1 MATQPTAD
9 QIARQ
14 TLHIMSQ
21 GASAQQRVVD
31 AYLAKRTRERDINW
45 VVIQAAREYGA
56 TNMYADRARLALGTG
71 IGVREADRFA
81 GIMKEELDHYRA
93 YMNLLDLT
101 LGKGKEPPD
110 SDSFHYLNVEFTA
123 SAAGFHGDSGA
134 IVARKWP
141 EHHRFIMLWMKIYNT
156 LPKWTSRLLMTQG
169 EGGSVGW
176 HWCMSNLPG
185 DDEFLRLAAKLEKT
199 VVEDEIF
206 HGPEEIKELAASFDP
221 ANALPWD
228 ETLNLAREMRYL
240 DVRERNEQFQY
251 PLGEAEL
258 EDIRRAIFEDTLAP
272 SNIYAAVA

>member
-1 MATQPTAD
+1 MPTQPSAE
-9 QIARQ
+9 QITRQ

-31 AYLAKRTRERDINW
+31 AYLAKRNRDRDINW

-81 GIMKEELDHYRA
+81 VIMKEELDHYRA

-101 LGKGKEPPD
+101 LGKGQEPPEPE
-110 SDSFHYLNVEFTA
+110 SFHYLNVEFAATG
-123 SAAGFHGDSGA
+123 AGFHGASGD

-141 EHHRFIMLWMKIYNT
+141 EHHRFITLWMKIYNT

-185 DDEFLRLAAKLEKT
+185 NDEFLRLAAKLEKT

-221 ANALPWD
+221 AQALPWD
-228 ETLNLAREMRYL
+228 ETIKLAREMRYL
-240 DVRERNEQFQY
+240 DVRERNEQFLY

-272 SNIYAAVA
+272 SNIYDAVA

>member
-1 MATQPTAD
+1 MAKQPTAD

-21 GASAQQRVVD
+21 GASAQQHVVN
-31 AYLAKRTRERDINW
+31 AYLAKRNRERDINW

-71 IGVREADRFA
+71 INVRQADHYA

-123 SAAGFHGDSGA
+123 QGAGFHGESGD

-141 EHHRFIMLWMKIYNT
+141 EHHRFITLWMKIYNT

-185 DDEFLRLAAKLEKT
+185 NDEFLRLAAKLEKT

-221 ANALPWD
+221 AQALPWD

-240 DVRERNEQFQY
+240 DVRERNEQFLY

-272 SNIYAAVA
+272 SDIYAAVA

>member
-9 QIARQ
+9 QITRQ

-21 GASAQQRVVD
+21 GASAQQHVVN
-31 AYLAKRTRERDINW
+31 AYMAKRNRERDINW

-81 GIMKEELDHYRA
+81 VIMKEELDHYRA

-123 SAAGFHGDSGA
+123 QGAGFHGESGD

-141 EHHRFIMLWMKIYNT
+141 EHHRFIALWMNIYNT

-185 DDEFLRLAAKLEKT
+185 NDEFLRLAAKLEKT

-221 ANALPWD
+221 AQALPWD

-240 DVRERNEQFQY
+240 DVRERNEQFLY
-251 PLGEAEL
+251 PLGEAGL
-258 EDIRRAIFEDTLAP
+258 KDIRRAIFEDTLAT

>member
-1 MATQPTAD
+1 MATQPSAE

-31 AYLAKRTRERDINW
+31 AYMAKRTPERDINW
-45 VVIQAAREYGA
+45 VVIQAAREFGA

-81 GIMKEELDHYRA
+81 VIMKEELDHYRA

-110 SDSFHYLNVEFTA
+110 SDSFHYLNVEF
-123 SAAGFHGDSGA
+123 SAKHAGFHGASGD
-134 IVARKWP
+134 IVLRKWP
-141 EHHRFIMLWMKIYNT
+141 EHHRFITLWMKIYNT

-185 DDEFLRLAAKLEKT
+185 NDEFLRLAAKLEKT

-206 HGPEEIKELAASFDP
+206 HGPEEIKDLAASFDP
-221 ANALPWD
+221 AQALPWD

-240 DVRERNEQFQY
+240 DVRERNEQFLY
-251 PLGEAEL
+251 PLAEAEL
-258 EDIRRAIFEDTLAP
+258 EDIRRAIFEDTLPA

>member
-1 MATQPTAD
+1 MATQPTAAE
-9 QIARQ
+9 IARQ

-31 AYLAKRTRERDINW
+31 AYMAKRTRERDINW

-101 LGKGKEPPD
+101 LGKGKEPPEPE
-110 SDSFHYLNVEFTA
+110 SFHYLNVEFTGQG
-123 SAAGFHGDSGA
+123 AGFHGTSGD

-141 EHHRFIMLWMKIYNT
+141 EHHRFISLWMKIYNT
-156 LPKWTSRLLMTQG
+156 LPKWTSSLLMTQG

-176 HWCMSNLPG
+176 HWCMSNLPAN
-185 DDEFLRLAAKLEKT
+185 DEFLRLAAKLEKT

-228 ETLNLAREMRYL
+228 ETVNLAREMRYL
-240 DVRERNEQFQY
+240 DVRERNEQFLY
-251 PLGEAEL
+251 PLGEDEL

-272 SNIYAAVA
+272 SDIYAAVA

>member
-1 MATQPTAD
+1 MATQPTAAE
-9 QIARQ
+9 ITRQ

-21 GASAQQRVVD
+21 GASAQQHVVN
-31 AYLAKRTRERDINW
+31 AYLAKRNRERDINW

-71 IGVREADRFA
+71 INVRQADHYA

-123 SAAGFHGDSGA
+123 RGAGFHGESGA

-141 EHHRFIMLWMKIYNT
+141 EHHRFITLWMKIYNT

-185 DDEFLRLAAKLEKT
+185 NDEFLRLAAKLEKT

-221 ANALPWD
+221 AQALPWD

-240 DVRERNEQFQY
+240 DVRERNEQFMY
-251 PLGEAEL
+251 PLGETEL

-272 SNIYAAVA
+272 SDIYAAVS

>member
-1 MATQPTAD
+1 MTTPTAAD
-9 QIARQ
+9 IVRD

-31 AYLAKRTRERDINW
+31 AYMAKRNRERDINW

-81 GIMKEELDHYRA
+81 VIMKEELDHYRA

-101 LGKGKEPPD
+101 LGKGTEPPD
-110 SDSFHYLNVEFTA
+110 SEAFHYLNVEFTA
-123 SAAGFHGDSGA
+123 QGAGFHGDSGA

-141 EHHRFIMLWMKIYNT
+141 EHHRFITLWMKIYNE
-156 LPKWTSRLLMTQG
+156 LPRWTSRLLMTQG

-185 DDEFLRLAAKLEKT
+185 NDEFLRLAAKLEKT

-251 PLGEAEL
+251 PLTEAEL
-258 EDIRRAIFEDTLAP
+258 EDIRRA
-272 SNIYAAVA
+272 

>member
-1 MATQPTAD
+1 MEKQSTAE

-31 AYLAKRTRERDINW
+31 AYMAQRNRERDMNW
-45 VVIQAAREYGA
+45 GVIQAAREYGA

-71 IGVREADRFA
+71 IGVRAADRFA

-110 SDSFHYLNVEFTA
+110 SESFHYLNVEFTA
-123 SAAGFHGDSGA
+123 KGAGFHGDSGD

-141 EHHRFIMLWMKIYNT
+141 EHHRFISLWMKIYNT

-185 DDEFLRLAAKLEKT
+185 NDEFLRLAAKLEKT

-221 ANALPWD
+221 AQALPWD
-228 ETLNLAREMRYL
+228 ETVNLAREMRYL
-240 DVRERNEQFQY
+240 DVRERNEQFLY

-272 SNIYAAVA
+272 SDIYAAVA

>member
-1 MATQPTAD
+1 MTTPTAAD
-9 QIARQ
+9 IVRD

-31 AYLAKRTRERDINW
+31 AYMAKRNRERDINW

-56 TNMYADRARLALGTG
+56 TNMYADRARLALADG
-71 IGVREADRFA
+71 IGVRQADRFA
-81 GIMKEELDHYRA
+81 VIMKEELDHYRA

-101 LGKGKEPPD
+101 LGKGAEPPD
-110 SDSFHYLNVEFTA
+110 GEAFHYLNVQFTDRGV
-123 SAAGFHGDSGA
+123 SFHADSGA

-141 EHHRFIMLWMKIYNT
+141 EHHRFISLWMKIYNE

-185 DDEFLRLAAKLEKT
+185 NDEFLRLAAKLEKT

-251 PLGEAEL
+251 PLTEAEL

-272 SNIYAAVA
+272 SDIYAAVA

>member
-21 GASAQQRVVD
+21 GASAQQHVVN
-31 AYLAKRTRERDINW
+31 AYMAKRNRDRDINW

-101 LGKGKEPPD
+101 LGKGKEPPEPE
-110 SDSFHYLNVEFTA
+110 SFHYLNVEFTA
-123 SAAGFHGDSGA
+123 QGAGFHGASGD

-141 EHHRFIMLWMKIYNT
+141 EHHRFITLWMKIYNT

-185 DDEFLRLAAKLEKT
+185 NDEFLRLAAKLEKT

-221 ANALPWD
+221 AQALPWD
-228 ETLNLAREMRYL
+228 ETVNLAREMRYL
-240 DVRERNEQFQY
+240 DVRERNEQFLY

-272 SNIYAAVA
+272 SDIYAAVA

>member
-1 MATQPTAD
+1 M
-9 QIARQ
+9 
-14 TLHIMSQ
+14 
-21 GASAQQRVVD
+21 
-31 AYLAKRTRERDINW
+31 AKRNRDRDINW

-71 IGVREADRFA
+71 INVREADRFA
-81 GIMKEELDHYRA
+81 VIMKEELDHYRA

-123 SAAGFHGDSGA
+123 SGAGFHGDSGA

-141 EHHRFIMLWMKIYNT
+141 EHHRFITLWMKIYNT

-185 DDEFLRLAAKLEKT
+185 NDEFLRLAARLEKT

-272 SNIYAAVA
+272 SDIYAAVA